1 MDNRLNWKSRVLF
14 ILGIL
19 SIIGIC
25 EFCGS
30 KNHIDE
36 PAYIKET
43 KISKVEAD
51 GTFTVIKL
59 KKLVDTI
66 GIKHPEIVFAQ
77 ARLETGNFKSLLFT
91 KNNNLF
97 GFRGKNGYI
106 EYDHWAESVKAYKR
120 FQDKYYK
127 GGDYYSFLER
137 IGYAEDSNY
146 IKKVKS
152 CVK

>member
-1 MDNRLNWKSRVLF
+1 MSNKLNWKSRVLF

-19 SIIGIC
+19 SIIGLC

-30 KNHIDE
+30 KNHVDE
-36 PAYIKET
+36 PVYIKEA
-43 KISKVEAD
+43 KISKIEAD

-106 EYDHWAESVKAYKR
+106 EYNHWTESVKAYKR